1 MKFFAYTLTL
11 VLSLCCGINETFGQ
25 TPVTSPGGDNSPN
38 GSAITANFAF
48 GEVMTLDAAKR
59 QIDIRTGQGTIAA
72 QYDDKT
78 KFVRVPPGTR
88 SLENAT
94 PITLAD
100 VAVGDIVMARGTVS
114 QDKKLIQSRQI
125 ILMSKSA
132 IAQKREREREEW
144 GSRGIV
150 GRVTAINPATKEVS
164 ALVRAANGEQ
174 PITILA
180 SQSAFRRYAP
190 DSIRFGDAKPS
201 TFETLAVNDQLRA
214 RGQKS
219 ADGTKFNAEEIVSGS
234 FRMVGGAITSIDPA
248 KREITINDIPT
259 KKPLVIVV
267 NENSTLR
274 RIPPEM
280 VAALNQKTAAA
291 GSGTASPASGAKPG
305 EGDIQEMFDRLP
317 VIAVSDLKAGDMILV
332 ASSAGASPSQVT
344 AVMLA
349 AGLEPLFNRPQPR
362 PGNRPQVGAVGLP
375 SGVFDGIIG
384 TP

>member
-1 MKFFAYTLTL
+1 MKFFACTLTL

-25 TPVTSPGGDNSPN
+25 TPATSPGGDNSPN
-38 GSAITANFAF
+38 GSAITATFAF
-48 GEVMTLDAAKR
+48 GEVTSLDAAKR
-59 QIDIRTGQGTIAA
+59 HIEINTKQGTIAA
-72 QYDDKT
+72 QYDDQT

-100 VAVGDIVMARGTVS
+100 VAVGDIVMARGAVS
-114 QDKKLIQSRQI
+114 QDKKLVQARQI

-132 IAQKREREREEW
+132 IVQKREREREEW

-150 GRVTAINPATKEVS
+150 GRVTAINPATKEISV
-164 ALVRAANGEQ
+164 LMRAANGEQ
-174 PITILA
+174 PVTILA
-180 SQSAFRRYAP
+180 AQSAFRRYAP
-190 DSIRFGDAKPS
+190 DSIKFGDAKPS
-201 TFETLAVNDQLRA
+201 AFDALAVNDQLRA
-214 RGQKS
+214 RGQRS
-219 ADGTKFNAEEIVSGS
+219 PDGTKFNAEEIVFGS

-259 KKPLVIVV
+259 KKPLVVVV

-274 RIPPEM
+274 RIPAEM
-280 VAALNQKTAAA
+280 VAALGQKPVAA
-291 GSGTASPASGAKPG
+291 GSGTAAPVAGAKPG
-305 EGDIQEMFDRLP
+305 EGDFQEMFDRLP
-317 VIAVSDLKAGDMILV
+317 VLAVGDLKAGDMILV
-332 ASSAGASPSQVT
+332 ASSAGANPSQVT
-344 AVMLA
+344 AVLLA